1 MSNNQDLMHFY
12 IRQKI
17 YSLNDIAKFARVT
30 TEFIQECERENLIQ
44 VTVMHGTVGYGHDT
58 VRRLIRIR
66 HLHRDLGLDL
76 TAIDCILRMRRKIG
90 DLKKQMNDMQRRM
103 LAREQE
109 LTAEIQRLR
118 RQLAQESVY
127 SDSSGSRKRKAV
139 QSVSVGRCG
148 CQSALAGVLVKARR
162 TGGCGGGV
170 SAPGSLH

>member
-1 MSNNQDLMHFY
+1 MSNNQDLMHSD

-44 VTVMHGTVGYGHDT
+44 ITVMHGKIGYGPDT

-118 RQLAQESVY
+118 RQLAQES
-127 SDSSGSRKRKAV
+127 DWK
-139 QSVSVGRCG
+139 
-148 CQSALAGVLVKARR
+148 
-162 TGGCGGGV
+162 TM
-170 SAPGSLH
+170 